1 MVREESITMQ
11 RVLLVQLVPTVK
23 ECFRNLLDLISILLV
38 GASCNPSGAGGAL
51 PPLAAHVSS
60 HDQAQTH
67 SSGWSYALTH
77 LDSKQPS
84 AVLTSFQT
92 RSHLKLPNA
101 SNRRKW
107 KELDRLIETAIVMG
121 MPIAELRHGKVDDVL
136 RRFTDIV

>member
-1 MVREESITMQ
+1 MF
-11 RVLLVQLVPTVK
+11 PK
-23 ECFRNLLDLISILLV
+23 PV
-38 GASCNPSGAGGAL
+38 GLSLHLTRWCKLNPSGAGGAL

-60 HDQAQTH
+60 HDQAQNH

-92 RSHLKLPNA
+92 RSHLKLPNS

-107 KELDRLIETAIVMG
+107 KELDRLIETAIVTDMSN
-121 MPIAELRHGKVDDVL
+121 AELRHGKLDDVI
-136 RRFTDIV
+136 RRFTDIVYNTVVKVSGYGYRFEKGKERL